1 MQKSLLFVLVL
12 LMACKDKPKI
22 NTGPFKAGDTVTVS
36 IKRDSMG
43 TTAILTTPRIV
54 MTDRNHG
61 PAELID
67 GSDTVKTF
75 LKYSGNL
82 YISGDGTTGR
92 PIGLGKRKIDSGFS
106 SSPLAYNYDTLP
118 FPRIILTKS
127 EVYLIV
133 SDNGREIAQR
143 DTLGVWHVKDIQS
156 TLNILAGQVNR
167 LDSLYWTLYRQNDS
181 LKNLL
186 HR

>member
-36 IKRDSMG
+36 IERDS
-43 TTAILTTPRIV
+43 
-54 MTDRNHG
+54 
-61 PAELID
+61 
-67 GSDTVKTF
+67 TF
-75 LKYSGNL
+75 SKYSGSL
-82 YISGDGTTGR
+82 YISGKGTTGR